1 MPVSR
6 RKISAVVRDFSQ
18 EIKKLERFDAEN
30 QAKFTSIPCMIPK
43 TQLHFLTEAIFSRA
57 FRAYECLVRDT
68 FLLYT
73 LEKRPRS
80 GARVTS
86 YLKPRNF
93 LHAETLIQSSLR
105 YLQWSSPDIV
115 IERAEIYLEDG
126 FPIKLP
132 LTTNSLPLHDF
143 RKIRNHIAHNSKKS
157 LDDYKS
163 VLRQH
168 FTTIPLSIPTPG
180 EFLLLSDRIDPSKYK
195 LLVFFELM
203 NSLMGDLS

>member
-6 RKISAVVRDFSQ
+6 RKISAVVKDFSQ

-30 QAKFTSIPCMIPK
+30 QAKFTSMPCMISK

-73 LEKRPRS
+73 LERRPRS
-80 GARVTS
+80 GAKVTS

-115 IERAEIYLEDG
+115 IERAEIYLEEG

-132 LTTNSLPLHDF
+132 LTTNRESLRNF
-143 RKIRNHIAHNSKKS
+143 RKIRNHIAHDSKKS
-157 LDDYKS
+157 LNDYKS
-163 VLRQH
+163 VLRRH
-168 FTTIPLSIPTPG
+168 YGTIPLSMPTPG
-180 EFLLLSDRIDPSKYK
+180 EFLLLNDRIDPSKYK

-203 NSLMGDLS
+203 NSLMSDLS

>member
-6 RKISAVVRDFSQ
+6 RKISAVVKDFSQ

-30 QAKFTSIPCMIPK
+30 QAKFTSIPCMISK

-203 NSLMGDLS
+203 NSLMSDLS